1 MTIENEQNQVQPE
14 VEEIEVEVTESE
26 QQDVAA
32 PSSDDELENYTKGV
46 SKRINKV
53 NAKRREAEEKA
64 ARLEQELLQKDQ
76 QVQQYYNA
84 AVTYQQNLLA
94 KEEEAVQI
102 KEREADQ
109 LYKKAHESGDADLI
123 SKADSLKNEVSIQKE
138 KVRIAKQRQ
147 EEANTQS
154 QQAFQGQQQ
163 PQTHQQQPQTYQQ
176 QPQEAPVQPTQEA
189 LEWASKNKWYGEDAE
204 ATQYAQYTHMILVN
218 EGYEPDSDEYYEA
231 LNQRVY
237 KVYPGLQSGN
247 AEQSEERPA
256 VQRVA
261 SASVG
266 GRQKTQGK
274 KNGVQF
280 SKSEVA
286 RLRGLKPHG
295 MTEDAWLK
303 SVAKEKQRI
312 QSREAK

>member
-1 MTIENEQNQVQPE
+1 METE
-14 VEEIEVEVTESE
+14 VADIEVEVTESE
-26 QQDVAA
+26 TQNDAVAE
-32 PSSDDELENYTKGV
+32 PSSDDELEKYTKSV
-46 SKRINKV
+46 SKRINKL
-53 NAKRREAEEKA
+53 NARNRAAEEKA
-64 ARLEQELLQKDQ
+64 AQLEEQLAQKDQ

-94 KEEEAVQI
+94 KEEETVEI
-102 KEREADQ
+102 KEREATE
-109 LYKKAHESGDADLI
+109 LYKKAHASGDADLI
-123 SKADSLKNEVSIQKE
+123 SKADSLKNEVAIQKE
-138 KVRIAKQRQ
+138 KVRIAKQKQ
-147 EEANTQS
+147 DEASTQY
-154 QQAFQGQQQ
+154 QQ
-163 PQTHQQQPQTYQQ
+163 PQQQTYQQ
-176 QPQEAPVQPTQEA
+176 PENQVVQPTQEA
-189 LEWASKNKWYGEDAE
+189 LEWKANNSWFGENAE
-204 ATQYAQYTHMILVN
+204 ATQYAQYTHMNLVN
-218 EGYEPDSDEYYEA
+218 EGFEPDSDEYYTE
-231 LNQRVY
+231 LNNRVY
-237 KVYPGLQSGN
+237 KIYPDLVSDN
-247 AEQSEERPA
+247 AEQIEDRPA

-295 MTEDAWLK
+295 MSEDAWLK

>member
-14 VEEIEVEVTESE
+14 VEEVEVEITESE
-26 QQDVAA
+26 QQEATA

-94 KEEEAVQI
+94 KEEEAVQV

-147 EEANTQS
+147 QEANIQS
-154 QQAFQGQQQ
+154 QQAYQGQQQ
-163 PQTHQQQPQTYQQ
+163 NYQQ
-176 QPQEAPVQPTQEA
+176 QPQQAPVQPTQEA
-189 LEWASKNKWYGEDAE
+189 LEWKSKNEWFGENVE
-204 ATQYAQYTHMILVN
+204 ATQYAQYTHMNLVN
-218 EGYEPDSDEYYEA
+218 EGFEPDSDEYYSE

-247 AEQSEERPA
+247 AEQSEDRPA

-295 MTEDAWLK
+295 MSEEVWLK

>member
-14 VEEIEVEVTESE
+14 VEEIEVEITESE
-26 QQDVAA
+26 QQDVTA

-64 ARLEQELLQKDQ
+64 SRLEQELLQKDQ

-94 KEEEAVQI
+94 KEEEAVQV

-147 EEANTQS
+147 QETNTQN
-154 QQAFQGQQQ
+154 QQAYQGQQQ
-163 PQTHQQQPQTYQQ
+163 PQNYQQ
-176 QPQEAPVQPTQEA
+176 QPQETPVQPTQEA
-189 LEWASKNKWYGEDAE
+189 LEWKSRNGWFGEDAE
-204 ATQYAQYTHMILVN
+204 ATQYAQYTHMNLVN
-218 EGYEPDSDEYYEA
+218 EGYEPDSNEYYEA
-231 LNQRVY
+231 LNERVY
-237 KVYPGLQSGN
+237 KVYPGLQPGN
-247 AEQSEERPA
+247 AEQSEDRPA

-295 MTEDAWLK
+295 MSEDAWLK

>member
-1 MTIENEQNQVQPE
+1 MTTENENKMEAE
-14 VEEIEVEVTESE
+14 VADIEVEVTESE
-26 QQDVAA
+26 TQNDAVVE
-32 PSSDDELENYTKGV
+32 PSSDDELEKYTKSV
-46 SKRINKV
+46 SKRINKL
-53 NAKRREAEEKA
+53 NARNRAAEEKA
-64 ARLEQELLQKDQ
+64 AQLEEQLAQKDQ

-94 KEEEAVQI
+94 KEEETVQI
-102 KEREADQ
+102 KEREATE
-109 LYKKAHESGDADLI
+109 LYKKAHASGDADLI
-123 SKADSLKNEVSIQKE
+123 SKADSLKNEVAIQKE
-138 KVRIAKQRQ
+138 KVRIAKQKQ
-147 EEANTQS
+147 NEAYTQY
-154 QQAFQGQQQ
+154 QQ
-163 PQTHQQQPQTYQQ
+163 PQQQTYQQ
-176 QPQEAPVQPTQEA
+176 PENQVVQPTQEA
-189 LEWASKNKWYGEDAE
+189 LEWKANNSWFGENAE
-204 ATQYAQYTHMILVN
+204 ATQYAQYTHINLVN
-218 EGYEPDSDEYYEA
+218 EGFEPDSDEYYTE
-231 LNQRVY
+231 LNNRVY
-237 KVYPGLQSGN
+237 KIYPDLVSDN
-247 AEQSEERPA
+247 AEQIEERPA

-295 MTEDAWLK
+295 MSEDAWLK

>member
-1 MTIENEQNQVQPE
+1 MTIENENKMETE
-14 VEEIEVEVTESE
+14 VADIEVEVTESE
-26 QQDVAA
+26 TQNDAVAE
-32 PSSDDELENYTKGV
+32 PSSDDELEKYTKSV
-46 SKRINKV
+46 SKRINKL
-53 NAKRREAEEKA
+53 NARNRAAEEKA
-64 ARLEQELLQKDQ
+64 AKLEEQLAQKDQ

-94 KEEEAVQI
+94 KEQETVEI
-102 KEREADQ
+102 KEREATE
-109 LYKKAHESGDADLI
+109 LYKKAHASGDADLI
-123 SKADSLKNEVSIQKE
+123 SKADSLKNEVAIQKE
-138 KVRIAKQRQ
+138 KVRIAKQKQ
-147 EEANTQS
+147 DEANTQY
-154 QQAFQGQQQ
+154 QQ
-163 PQTHQQQPQTYQQ
+163 PQQQTYQQ
-176 QPQEAPVQPTQEA
+176 PENEAVQPTQEA
-189 LEWASKNKWYGEDAE
+189 LEWKANNSWFGENAE
-204 ATQYAQYTHMILVN
+204 ATQYAQYTHMNLVN
-218 EGYEPDSDEYYEA
+218 EGFEPDSDEYYTE
-231 LNQRVY
+231 LNNRVY
-237 KVYPGLQSGN
+237 KIYPDLVSDN
-247 AEQSEERPA
+247 AEQIEERPA

-295 MTEDAWLK
+295 MSEDAWLK

>member
-14 VEEIEVEVTESE
+14 VEEVEVEITESE
-26 QQDVAA
+26 QQEATA

-64 ARLEQELLQKDQ
+64 ARLEQELLEKNQ

-94 KEEEAVQI
+94 KEEEAVQV

-147 EEANTQS
+147 QEANTQS
-154 QQAFQGQQQ
+154 QQAYQGQQQ
-163 PQTHQQQPQTYQQ
+163 NYQQ
-176 QPQEAPVQPTQEA
+176 QPQQAPVPPTQEA
-189 LEWASKNKWYGEDAE
+189 LEWYSKNEWFGENVE
-204 ATQYAQYTHMILVN
+204 ATQYAKYTHMNLVN
-218 EGYEPDSDEYYEA
+218 EGYEPDSDEYYSE

-247 AEQSEERPA
+247 AEQSEDRPA
-256 VQRVA
+256 VQRGA

-295 MTEDAWLK
+295 MSEDAWLK

>member
-14 VEEIEVEVTESE
+14 VEEVEVEITESE
-26 QQDVAA
+26 QQEATA

-64 ARLEQELLQKDQ
+64 ARLEQELLEKNQ

-94 KEEEAVQI
+94 KEEEAVQV

-147 EEANTQS
+147 QEANTQS
-154 QQAFQGQQQ
+154 QQAYQGQQQ
-163 PQTHQQQPQTYQQ
+163 NYQQ
-176 QPQEAPVQPTQEA
+176 QPQQAPVQPTQEA
-189 LEWASKNKWYGEDAE
+189 LEWKSKNEWFGENVE
-204 ATQYAQYTHMILVN
+204 ATQYAKYTHMNLVN
-218 EGYEPDSDEYYEA
+218 EGYEPDSDEYYSE

-247 AEQSEERPA
+247 AEQSEDRPA

-295 MTEDAWLK
+295 MSEDAWLK

>member
-1 MTIENEQNQVQPE
+1 MTIEEQNQIQPE
-14 VEEIEVEVTESE
+14 VDEIEVEVTDGE
-26 QQDVAA
+26 QQEAA
-32 PSSDDELENYTKGV
+32 SPSSDDELENYTKKV

-53 NAKRREAEEKA
+53 NEKRRAAEEKA
-64 ARLEQELLQKDQ
+64 AKLEQELAQKDQ

-94 KEEEAVQI
+94 KEAETVQI
-102 KEREADQ
+102 KEREAEQ
-109 LYKKAHESGDADLI
+109 LYKKAHESGDAELI

-138 KVRIAKQRQ
+138 KVRIAQQRQ
-147 EEANTQS
+147 DQTNAQY
-154 QQAFQGQQQ
+154 QQPYTQQQ
-163 PQTHQQQPQTYQQ
+163 VQPTQAQTET
-176 QPQEAPVQPTQEA
+176 VQPTQEA
-189 LEWASKNKWYGEDAE
+189 LEWASKNSWYGVDAE
-204 ATQYAQYTHMILVN
+204 ATQYAQYTHMNLVN
-218 EGYEPDSDEYYEA
+218 EGFEPDSDEYYET

-280 SKSEVA
+280 SKTEVA

-295 MTEDAWLK
+295 MSEDAWLK